1 MCNYRTPQVSKKN
14 HATDR
19 TSGQVQSEE
28 IESMAVVNSYFLQ
41 PPAYHHSST
50 SELEAEELTEGNVSD
65 SDDVKKQ
72 HNLLVSRE
80 LAKSVESL
88 TSLLSSLPDI
98 VIPETLHNPLPLQC
112 LAASALPESIS
123 EEIDQVLK
131 EFSVKMATSP
141 RRLQEREGPC
151 ASPVCEGEPSLGVGE
166 AKELCSAEE
175 REQPVAAGTA
185 GQKEEPAIVSPV
197 AGKSETGLN
206 QVRLGQSLEALL
218 FSAFGITNKHF
229 LETLVTN

>member
-1 MCNYRTPQVSKKN
+1 MCNYRMPQVSKKN

-19 TSGQVQSEE
+19 TSGQSEE

-50 SELEAEELTEGNVSD
+50 SKLEAEEELMEGNASD

-185 GQKEEPAIVSPV
+185 DQKEEPASVSPV

-206 QVRLGQSLEALL
+206 QVRLGQSLEAFIL
-218 FSAFGITNKHF
+218 SITI
-229 LETLVTN
+229 